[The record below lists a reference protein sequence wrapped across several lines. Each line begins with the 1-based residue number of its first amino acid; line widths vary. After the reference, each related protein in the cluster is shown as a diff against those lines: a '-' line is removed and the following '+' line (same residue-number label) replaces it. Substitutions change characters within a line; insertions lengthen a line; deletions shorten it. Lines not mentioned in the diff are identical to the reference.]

1 MFRELLAERRWR
13 LAITAAVVAAVVLF
27 AWAVRAVFPPFLLA
41 LVIAYAL
48 EPPVEYL
55 HRRGLRRAWAILLVY
70 ALVGLLVGAL
80 IVFVLPVFVKEVA
93 DLSVML
99 PKLVREG
106 RSLLMAVERRFEES
120 PLLPER
126 LKQAV
131 DSGVNRLQG
140 ALMDSAEAVI
150 HGVFNTFNHILTIV
164 VAPVL
169 AFYML
174 NDLPRFRRRLEL
186 ILPGQTRARV
196 LALLGQLDRVI
207 SGFVRGQL
215 LVAGFVGLMT
225 AAALTVVGVPFA
237 VLLGIIAALTDFIPY
252 FGPLLGALPG
262 LVMAA
267 TVSFGTAF
275 KAALAYAVIQQ
286 VESVILVPRIMGETV
301 GLHPLVLVFAL
312 LAGGHLF
319 GLTGLILAVPAA
331 GILRVLAIFIYRS
344 LTAPRIPAG
353 NPPSGPRNQA

>member
-1 MFRELLAERRWR
+1 MLRDLLAQRRWR
-13 LAITAAVVAAVVLF
+13 FVITAAALAAVVLF
-27 AWAVRAVFPPFLLA
+27 AWEVRAVFPPFVLA

-70 ALVGLLVGAL
+70 ALVGLLTGAL
-80 IVFVLPVFVKEVA
+80 IVFVLPVFIKEVA

-99 PKLVREG
+99 PKLLREG
-106 RSLLMAVERRFEES
+106 RSLLTAVERRFEES
-120 PLLPER
+120 PFLPER

-131 DSGVNRLQG
+131 DGGVNRLEA
-140 ALMDSAEAVI
+140 ALIDSVEAVI
-150 HGVFNTFNHILTIV
+150 HGVFNTLNHIVTIV

-174 NDLPRFRRRLEL
+174 NDLPRFRQRLEL
-186 ILPGQTRARV
+186 MLPGQTRTRV
-196 LALLGQLDRVI
+196 LALCGQLDRVI

-215 LVAGFVGLMT
+215 LVACFVGLMT
-225 AAALTVVGVPFA
+225 AVALTVVGVPFA

-262 LVMAA
+262 VIMAA

-275 KAALAYAVIQQ
+275 KTALAYAVIQQ
-286 VESVILVPRIMGETV
+286 VESLVLVPRIMGETV

-331 GILRVLAIFIYRS
+331 GILRVLAVFLYRS
-344 LTAPRIPAG
+344 ITAPRIPAG
-353 NPPSGPRNQA
+353 NPASHPRNHA